1 MGVKK
6 REVVKGKAHQILLSV
21 KHINFSFSL
30 FFNSPL
36 LWEGEWGEVLCDQSE
51 LLDSN

>member
-6 REVVKGKAHQILLSV
+6 REAVKGKAHKILLSV

-30 FFNSPL
+30 FLTALFC
-36 LWEGEWGEVLCDQSE
+36 GRG
-51 LLDSN
+51 